1 MQAIFA
7 HQGPALERELADLRS
22 AVEDA
27 EGALETAKPALKDA
41 GLVRHPTS
49 LAYSLSNVTARAFLQ
64 TVCDRHLL
72 CAIEHKVL
80 APLHRAAFL

>member
-27 EGALETAKPALKDA
+27 EGALETVKPALKDA
-41 GLVRHPTS
+41 GLVGPSTS
-49 LAYSLSNVTARAFLQ
+49 LGYSLSNVTARAFLH
-64 TVCDRHLL
+64 TVYDRHLRF
-72 CAIEHKVL
+72 ATEHKML
-80 APLHRAAFL
+80 APLQRTTFL